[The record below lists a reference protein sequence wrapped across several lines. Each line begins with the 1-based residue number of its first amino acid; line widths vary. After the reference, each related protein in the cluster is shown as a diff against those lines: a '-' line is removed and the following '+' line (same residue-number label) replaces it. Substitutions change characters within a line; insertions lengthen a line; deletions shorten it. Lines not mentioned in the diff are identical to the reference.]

1 MNLSELRPVPPSDG
15 PNPLR
20 DAALAYAKAGWRVF
34 PVHGWR
40 NECCTCGDPSCD
52 NPAKHPLTAHGL
64 HDATVNEAAIRRW
77 WGQWPDANVAIRA
90 EDIGLVVDVD
100 PRNGGEESLER
111 ILREHGGMP
120 DTVEVLTGGGGNH
133 FYLRTP
139 HPVAKGKLPTY
150 PGIDIQATG
159 SYVIAPPSLHK
170 SGRRYEFEASSDWTL
185 GQDIGAC
192 PAWILQLRGE
202 RAERAKSDRPVPP
215 LSEPP
220 PGALADLQEALR
232 FIDPDGSYPDWV
244 KVGQAIHG
252 ALWTNGFELWD
263 QWSAQGSK
271 YPGSTKLWRKWQSFD
286 ANGAITLA
294 TVYGMARDAGRQWK
308 APEAAQDAF
317 VAPPAGESLVI
328 MACDLPTTLKP
339 PAWLAR
345 HYLEANAL
353 SVLFGEPGA
362 GKSFLALDLGLSI
375 ATGTTWHGNRVK
387 QTPVVYLCGE
397 GWGGLQRRMHAWRDW
412 HQVDWRAAPFALT
425 KRAIPLGNKQAA
437 EALKRDVDAIIERL
451 GDAPGLFIVDTLARN
466 FGAGDENSTKDMSL
480 FIDHVGAY
488 LMEAYKA
495 GVMLVH
501 HTGHGDK
508 QRARGSS
515 SLKGAVDAEYFVTKG
530 EGGFVELSGLKM
542 KDAILPQTL
551 YFSMRVVD
559 LNIRDEDGEAITSVV
574 PVPTGTPGETSAR
587 PLPSRERAP
596 AQGQIL
602 DLLRELY
609 ARNKANLQAG
619 GFDPAGA
626 RVPLDDWRNEAISR
640 RVVMNRQRF
649 HTLKTAL
656 IEQGQVL
663 VELGI
668 ARLVELE
675 ASTDSVNG

>member
-34 PVHGWR
+34 PAHGWR
-40 NECCTCGDPSCD
+40 NQCCTCGDPGCD
-52 NPAKHPLTAHGL
+52 NPAKHPLTSHGL
-64 HDATVNEAAIRRW
+64 HDATVNEATIRRW
-77 WGQWPDANVAIRA
+77 WSQWPDANVAIRA
-90 EDIGLVVDVD
+90 EDIGVVVDVD
-100 PRNGGEESLER
+100 PRNGGDESLDR
-111 ILREHGGMP
+111 IFRESGGMP

-139 HPVAKGKLPTY
+139 HPVAKGKLPSY
-150 PGIDIQATG
+150 PGIDIQAAG
-159 SYVIAPPSLHK
+159 SYVIAPPSMHK
-170 SGRRYEFEASSDWTL
+170 SGQRYEFEASSDWTL
-185 GQDIGAC
+185 GQRIADC
-192 PAWILQLRGE
+192 PAWILELRGE
-202 RAERAKSDRPVPP
+202 QATRIKSDRPVPP

-220 PGALADLQEALR
+220 PGALVDLQEALR
-232 FIDPDGSYPDWV
+232 FLDPDMDYPEWV

-252 ALWTNGFELWD
+252 ALWSCGFEAWD
-263 QWSAQGSK
+263 QWSAQGTK
-271 YPGSTKLWRKWQSFD
+271 YPGPKKMRAKWGSFD

-308 APEAAQDAF
+308 APEAPGAF
-317 VAPPAGESLVI
+317 APPPAGESLVI
-328 MACDLPTTLKP
+328 MARDLPTTLKP

-345 HYLEANAL
+345 HYIEANAL

-412 HQVDWRAAPFALT
+412 HQVDWRPAPFALT
-425 KRAIPLGNKQAA
+425 KHAIPLGNRQAA
-437 EALKRDVDAIIERL
+437 EALKRDVDGIVDQL
-451 GDAPGLFIVDTLARN
+451 GDVPGLFIVDTLARN

-488 LMEAYKA
+488 LMDAYKA

-515 SLKGAVDAEYFVTKG
+515 SLKGAVDAEYFVAKG
-530 EGGFVELSGLKM
+530 EAGIVELSGLKM
-542 KDAILPQTL
+542 KDAILPPTL
-551 YFSMRVVD
+551 YFGMRVVD
-559 LNIRDEDGEAITSVV
+559 LGIRDEDGEAITSVV
-574 PVPTGTPGETSAR
+574 PVPTGAPGESTLK
-587 PLPSRERAP
+587 PPPSRERAP

-602 DLLRELY
+602 DLLRELQ
-609 ARNKANLQAG
+609 ARSKANLVAG
-619 GFDPAGA
+619 GFDPTGA
-626 RVPLDDWRNEAISR
+626 RVPVEDWRDEAIAR
-640 RVVMNRQRF
+640 RIVNTRQNFFR
-649 HTLKTAL
+649 LKSAL
-656 IEQGQVL
+656 LEQGVVL
-663 VELGI
+663 VDKGI
-668 ARLVELE
+668 ARLLDEE
-675 ASTDSVNG
+675 GASTDA